1 MKRLKKFEF
10 SRQKFD
16 LTRLNCAFLVRNS
29 NYIIVL
35 YLVIWQVFIKI
46 LFLDKIELLPQCGK
60 VVCPRHVLQLY
71 GKIKTS
77 R

>member
-1 MKRLKKFEF
+1 MHLHL
-10 SRQKFD
+10 SD
-16 LTRLNCAFLVRNS
+16 CASLLNQGFAAHCGKNQ
-29 NYIIVL
+29 
-35 YLVIWQVFIKI
+35 LVIWQVFIKI

>member
-10 SRQKFD
+10 LRQKFD
-16 LTRLNCAFLVRNS
+16 LTRFGAKFK
-29 NYIIVL
+29 
-35 YLVIWQVFIKI
+35 LVIWQVFIK
-46 LFLDKIELLPQCGK
+46 LLCLDKIELLPQCGK